1 MGRRARA
8 SRPVL
13 RVNDHETHEIK
24 GTTDVTLK
32 RLLELS
38 RTANGARV
46 ELPDGTS
53 SFVPKEEVRKFW
65 KQKAEER
72 IELLRERGSI

>member
-1 MGRRARA
+1 MGRKARA
-8 SRPVL
+8 SRPIL
-13 RVNDHETHEIK
+13 RVNDEETHEVK

-38 RTANGARV
+38 KTANGARV
-46 ELPDGTS
+46 ELPDGS
-53 SFVPKEEVRKFW
+53 SVFVPKEEIRALW

-72 IELLRERGSI
+72 VELLRKKGAI